1 MRHEIRDSN
10 SLVFTMEEVVGGGPV
25 GGSSPT
31 IDIYSIEF
39 DEWWDQLNVQW
50 DALPPVGSNAMI
62 DMAVVNAALS
72 GVYSFDASGAYAA
85 PGATANN
92 SGAQGY
98 IVKMEDAANGYLEF
112 VFIVISDLMVSSAT
126 VPAVVDANVVQ
137 WLGTAATASTAGVPN
152 VNIAEIDGDAP
163 QMSPDPTATGLLSV
177 DIARVNGDADVFS
190 ISDPSILRV
199 DIDQINSQN
208 VPVMTGTG
216 VLDVNVTAWDD
227 ETTGVGT
234 SATYNL
240 PLVDVVTVRDS
251 ADAGRGLEDFGDT
264 GYDRITHKVEAV
276 KVVDLIS
283 GDGITESS
291 FVDDAITS
299 RVFADDAI
307 TSDVIADDAIDEGA
321 IAIDSV
327 TYEEIST
334 SAAREISDAV
344 WSADIFKSIYNDHPT
359 GTPAPAPLGT
369 IGHAITI
376 DHLKDGINYWSA
388 TESTSAH
395 KCAFV
400 DPTGTKFY
408 SHHLASSDLSPAQIT
423 AYIDR
428 SVTIVK
434 EFDFDAMEFDE
445 SSKSYL
451 GRIISVGQDAD
462 GQYFELSQVDEDAS
476 AIPGGFKVGEDIIII
491 KSETDSTMHEV
502 AHEVWE
508 ESVFDHETPDTFGM
522 FSRIMTGLAQFNHR
536 ITDST
541 YDDSGRLL
549 ACRLVVYP
557 TPEDADNETNSL
569 TSVIVTSTYNEK
581 QNMSTFLAREEDAG
595 E

>member
-10 SLVFTMEEVVGGGPV
+10 SLQFTMEEVVGGIPT
-25 GGSSPT
+25 GGSFPK

-39 DEWWDQLNVQW
+39 DQWWDQVNAIW
-50 DALPPVGSNAMI
+50 AAIPPAGSNAMI
-62 DMAVVNAALS
+62 DMGVVNAALS
-72 GVYSFDASGAYAA
+72 GVYSFDAGGAYAA
-85 PGATANN
+85 PGATVNN
-92 SGAQGY
+92 SGSQGY
-98 IVKMEDAANGYLEF
+98 IVKMKDPANGFLEF
-112 VFIVISDLMVSSAT
+112 TFIVISDLMVSSAT

-137 WLGTAATASTAGVPN
+137 WLGTAATASTAGIPN
-152 VNIAEIDGDAP
+152 VNITEIDG
-163 QMSPDPTATGLLSV
+163 
-177 DIARVNGDADVFS
+177 
-190 ISDPSILRV
+190 
-199 DIDQINSQN
+199 QN
-208 VPVMTGTG
+208 VPVMIGTG

-234 SATYNL
+234 SSTHKL

-251 ADAGRGLEDFGDT
+251 SNAAIGLKDFGEV
-264 GYDRITHKVEAV
+264 GYDIVSHKVEAV
-276 KVVDLIS
+276 KVADLIS
-283 GDGITESS
+283 DDGITETS

-299 RVFADDAI
+299 RVLADDAI

-327 TYEEIST
+327 TYEEISE

-344 WSADIFKSIYNDHPT
+344 WSADIFKSIYNHGALGPV
-359 GTPAPAPLGT
+359 PSAAPLGT

-376 DHLKDGINYWSA
+376 DHLKDGINYWSGI
-388 TESTSAH
+388 ESTPAH
-395 KCAFV
+395 KCSIE

-408 SHHLASSDLSPAQIT
+408 SHHLASSALSTDQVIS
-423 AYIDR
+423 YIDR
-428 SVTIVK
+428 TVTIVK
-434 EFDFDAMEFDE
+434 NLDFDAMEYTA
-445 SSKSYL
+445 STQSYL
-451 GRIISVGQDAD
+451 GRISSVGLDGS
-462 GQYFELSQVDEDAS
+462 GQYFEVALVDEDAT
-476 AIPGGFKVGEDIIII
+476 AIPGGFVLGDVVIV

-508 ESVFDHETPDTFGM
+508 ESVFDHATPDTFGM

-557 TPEDADNETNSL
+557 TPEDADNATNPL
-569 TSVIVTSTYNEK
+569 TSVIVTSTHDEK

-595 E
+595 A